1 MKGQGSCVLYL
12 DFDGVLHHE
21 NCYWHPRRGAYLR
34 APARY
39 RLFEHVELLEEL
51 MRPYPE
57 IRIVLSTS
65 WVVRLGY
72 SRTAKRLPPSL
83 RERVIGATLHTRMNE
98 HEFHS
103 HPRGMQVWLDVTRRK
118 PAQWLALD
126 DTWEDWPL
134 WCLENYVRTDPD
146 EGIGAPEVTASIV
159 EKLKQL
165 GNPS

>member
-1 MKGQGSCVLYL
+1 
-12 DFDGVLHHE
+12 
-21 NCYWHPRRGAYLR
+21 
-34 APARY
+34 
-39 RLFEHVELLEEL
+39 

-83 RERVIGATLHTRMNE
+83 RERVIGATFHTRMNE